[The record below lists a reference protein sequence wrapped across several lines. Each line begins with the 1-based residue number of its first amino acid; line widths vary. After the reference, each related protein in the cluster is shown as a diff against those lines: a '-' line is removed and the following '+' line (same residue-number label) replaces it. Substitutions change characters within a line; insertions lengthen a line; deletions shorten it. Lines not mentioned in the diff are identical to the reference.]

1 MASGAMAQFASSP
14 ADVIKVRMQ
23 TEYGR
28 MRAGL
33 PPQYRYVVGRGWL
46 GLVNMTRNTF
56 MPSHDF
62 RIKIY
67 LLKETIP
74 AIIIINRPTNTG
86 TRGRPS
92 SPWRR
97 RAASGPCGEGG
108 PPTASGPLSS
118 SLGT

>member
-33 PPQYRYVVGRGWL
+33 PPQYRYVVGRDWL
-46 GLVNMTRNTF
+46 WLVKMTRNTS
-56 MPSHDF
+56 MPAHDS

-67 LLKETIP
+67 LLKIP
-74 AIIIINRPTNTG
+74 
-86 TRGRPS
+86 
-92 SPWRR
+92 SPQ
-97 RAASGPCGEGG
+97 
-108 PPTASGPLSS
+108 
-118 SLGT
+118 